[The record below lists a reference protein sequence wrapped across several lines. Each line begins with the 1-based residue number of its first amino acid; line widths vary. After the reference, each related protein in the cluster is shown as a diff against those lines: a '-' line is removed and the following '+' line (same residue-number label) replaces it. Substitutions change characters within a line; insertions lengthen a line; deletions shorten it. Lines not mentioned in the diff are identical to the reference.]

1 MLRRELVCRADADG
15 AEGLDE
21 VAGGALL
28 AFGGAEA
35 EAAAVIE
42 DDERGAGGGGRDGL
56 VDAGADGAAVVDG
69 DVVVGLL
76 DGGWGAAEGG
86 EHFFV
91 ALRDHFLEAG
101 EVGVVHGWEVE
112 FFEDL
117 WQGGLERGVER
128 RKRGPGRTAAS
139 SGSILPVARIF
150 SLVLY
155 SILMSGGCARL

>member
-1 MLRRELVCRADADG
+1 MLRRELVGRADADG

-35 EAAAVIE
+35 EAAAVVE

-117 WQGGLERGVER
+117 GQGGLEEWKGGREARDVRQRARGLSCLL
-128 RKRGPGRTAAS
+128 PGS
-139 SGSILPVARIF
+139 SLWCCTPS
-150 SLVLY
+150 
-155 SILMSGGCARL
+155 